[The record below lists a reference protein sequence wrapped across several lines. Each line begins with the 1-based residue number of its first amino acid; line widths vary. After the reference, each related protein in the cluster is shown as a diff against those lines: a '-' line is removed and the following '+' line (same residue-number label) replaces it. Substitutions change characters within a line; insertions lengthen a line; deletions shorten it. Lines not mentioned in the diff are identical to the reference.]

1 MRTAE
6 AEGVDEQ
13 QRAAF
18 MPALVTGHFMLQSA
32 ASATVSEPAGRAPLY
47 LSVLSSPLAATGFAV
62 RSPAAEAAVIDR
74 GAGRRPPWPAE
85 PCRSPGLD
93 PTAAPLLGR
102 GPEVEALGKVLDRVA
117 AGQPALVLIEGEA
130 GIGKTRL
137 LDGALED
144 ARARVMQVA
153 RGRAGELDQH
163 RPFGLAAAAFGCTR
177 SSADPRR
184 AAIADLLAGPAGHRG
199 PVTVTSDPGLRF
211 RAVGAFADLAEALA
225 LAGPLVIGLDDLQ
238 WADPPSLLAL
248 GAVARRMAGLPVA
261 VIGCLRPLPYGADL
275 DRLTG
280 VLEEA
285 GARRI
290 WLGPLP
296 AQAVRDLV
304 ADAVAA
310 DPGPGLL
317 AEAAGAGGNPLF
329 VTELVAALL
338 QEGTVRVAGRRA
350 EVAHAALPPTLRLTI
365 LRRLSFLPDAA
376 VRALRAASVLGST
389 FSLTDLA
396 TVTGGSALELSVAL
410 DGAVRAQV
418 VEEDGKRLR
427 FRHHLIRDALY
438 GDLPGAVLLGLHREA
453 GQRLAAAGAP
463 ALQVAEHLAR
473 AATPGDAEAIRWLT
487 RAAREA
493 VPTSPEGAASL
504 LARAVGLMDPADPG
518 RDALLAEQAGSLL
531 RAGRRAEAEATCR
544 ALLGRDHD
552 PSVTAKARIC
562 LGRTLLAGGRAR
574 DALRELQ
581 RQPPTLTCTMPSRPS
596 TDHQRPRKG
605 ATMPTTGRTSYG
617 AQERARGG
625 RAVPVRLQV
634 MAV

>member
-6 AEGVDEQ
+6 GEGIDVQ

-18 MPALVTGHFMLQSA
+18 RSALVTGHFVLQSA
-32 ASATVSEPAGRAPLY
+32 ASATASEPAGRAPLY
-47 LSVLSSPLAATGFAV
+47 LSALSSPLVATGFAV
-62 RSPAAEAAVIDR
+62 RSPAEAAVIDP
-74 GAGRRPPWPAE
+74 GAGRRPPRPAE
-85 PCRSPGLD
+85 PCRSSGLD
-93 PTAAPLLGR
+93 PAAAPLLGR
-102 GPEVEALGKVLDRVA
+102 GPEVEALDRVA
-117 AGQPALVLIEGEA
+117 AGQKALVLIEGEA

-137 LDGALED
+137 LDGTLED
-144 ARARVMQVA
+144 ARARGMQVA
-153 RGRAGELDQH
+153 RGRAEELEQS
-163 RPFGLAAAAFGCTR
+163 RPFGLAAAFGCDR

-184 AAIADLLAGPAGHRG
+184 AAIADLLAGPAGDRG

-211 RAVGAFADLAEALA
+211 RAVDAFADLAEALA

-238 WADPPSLLAL
+238 WADPPSVLTL
-248 GAVARRMAGLPVA
+248 GAVARRMAGLPAA
-261 VIGCLRPLPYGADL
+261 VIGCLRPLPSNADL
-275 DRLTG
+275 GRLTG
-280 VLEEA
+280 ALEAA

-290 WLGPLP
+290 GLGPL
-296 AQAVRDLV
+296 AATAVRDLV

-310 DPGPGLL
+310 EPGPGLL
-317 AEAAGAGGNPLF
+317 AEAAGSGGNPLF

-338 QEGTVRVAGRRA
+338 RDGTVQVAGGRA
-350 EVAHAALPPTLRLTI
+350 EVAHAVLPPTLRLTI
-365 LRRLSFLPDAA
+365 LRRLSLLPDET
-376 VRALRAASVLGST
+376 VQALRAASVLGSS
-389 FSLTDLA
+389 FSVTDLA

-410 DGAVRAQV
+410 AGAVRARV
-418 VEEDGKRLR
+418 VEDDGPRLR
-427 FRHHLIRDALY
+427 FRHDLIRDALHE
-438 GDLPGAVLLGLHREA
+438 DLPGGVRLGLHREA

-463 ALQVAEHLAR
+463 AVQVAEQLAR
-473 AATPGDAEAIRWLT
+473 AATPGDAEAVRWLSQ
-487 RAAREA
+487 AAREA
-493 VPTSPEGAASL
+493 TAASPDVAAGL
-504 LARAVGLMDPADPG
+504 LARAVGLMDAADPG

-634 MAV
+634 KAV